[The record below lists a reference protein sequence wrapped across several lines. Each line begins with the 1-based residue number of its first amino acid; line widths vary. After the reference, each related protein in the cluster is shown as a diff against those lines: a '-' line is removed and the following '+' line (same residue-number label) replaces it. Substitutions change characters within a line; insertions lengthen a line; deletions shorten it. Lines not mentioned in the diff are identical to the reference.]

1 MIAGERTDVSGLC
14 PRAVSH
20 SLAAGSR
27 LSATIADMAASATTR
42 VEIDTDLLGRLRK
55 RRPERSDRELLESAA
70 RIQLGREAI
79 ARVRKRFAGVSMEEI
94 ESEAV
99 KAVREVRRE
108 HAADRRAA
116 G

>member
-1 MIAGERTDVSGLC
+1 ML
-14 PRAVSH
+14 
-20 SLAAGSR
+20 SLA
-27 LSATIADMAASATTR
+27 SATICRMAASATTR
-42 VEIDTDLLGRLRK
+42 VEIDTDLLDRLRR
-55 RRPERSDRELLESAA
+55 RRPERNDRELLESAA

-79 ARVRKRFAGVSMEEI
+79 ARVRKRFSGVPMEEI

-108 HAADRRAA
+108 HAAERRAA